1 MLKKCLLYFLIFF
14 IIKSDSD
21 FIYWLCENSEKGC
34 KGQNMVLAGCE
45 KEEYVYKL
53 KPSICRNIGGQVTH
67 YFCDNYIS
75 PSENFTLQKCS
86 VAEERGCSFIRCFNN
101 KGIIRNNFECTVD
114 GTTKHMKHIYF
125 PHFLIANYQRLKSL
139 INFGIPNALSSYDNG
154 NLICAFEN
162 KKDLIEYLAW
172 TVENKFVYSWG
183 GGHNANFYGPTT
195 GTSIGTECKN
205 DVNVVGFDC
214 SGLVLYMLKM
224 LGNNIKM
231 NGRNCQQMYELAS
244 RLGLEKSENNIQLG
258 DVLLFGNEEKKV
270 HTGIALDNTYMLH
283 AYKHFDNSGC
293 GIRTL
298 VDYYLFLKNT
308 SLDFGYINQEL
319 SKLGLVDF
327 SNMISGL
334 SVKLFDGVSLNE
346 DDESLLL
353 FIASSGTYGTL
364 EHSVEKGVK
373 EKGKKSYFLSRLFPP
388 VSYYKVAYPWAYK
401 IKVLIPFAWLVRFFR
416 ILFKNPKRA
425 AGELKMISNQKE
437 GTDSRK

>member
-21 FIYWLCENSEKGC
+21 FIYWLCENSAKGC

-53 KPSICRNIGGQVTH
+53 KPSICRSSGGQVTH

-114 GTTKHMKHIYF
+114 GTTNHMKHIYF
-125 PHFLIANYQRLKSL
+125 PHFLISNYQRLKSL
-139 INFGIPNALSSYDNG
+139 INFGIPNGLSSYDDG

-195 GTSIGTECKN
+195 GTSTGTDCKN
-205 DVNVVGFDC
+205 DVNIVGFDC

-231 NGRNCQQMYELAS
+231 NGRNCQQMY
-244 RLGLEKSENNIQLG
+244 
-258 DVLLFGNEEKKV
+258 
-270 HTGIALDNTYMLH
+270 
-283 AYKHFDNSGC
+283 
-293 GIRTL
+293 
-298 VDYYLFLKNT
+298 
-308 SLDFGYINQEL
+308 
-319 SKLGLVDF
+319 
-327 SNMISGL
+327 
-334 SVKLFDGVSLNE
+334 
-346 DDESLLL
+346 
-353 FIASSGTYGTL
+353 
-364 EHSVEKGVK
+364 
-373 EKGKKSYFLSRLFPP
+373 
-388 VSYYKVAYPWAYK
+388 
-401 IKVLIPFAWLVRFFR
+401 
-416 ILFKNPKRA
+416 
-425 AGELKMISNQKE
+425 
-437 GTDSRK
+437 